1 MKTPFVAILAGAGLW
16 LLYLFF
22 GRQIDIAFCAVILFG
37 TGLVAWTFEQYGQ
50 HRPH

>member
-37 TGLVAWTFEQYGQ
+37 TGLVAWTFEQYGHHG
-50 HRPH
+50 HR